1 MDDHVLRFHIPLM
14 NTIHYD
20 FRDGVATITMNRPE
34 KLNAVTDEMVA
45 ELTKAFGLAGQ
56 DAAVRAVI
64 LTGAGRA
71 FAAGAD
77 MQELAAN
84 HTAEGITELIIG
96 RYKPL
101 FLAITQMP
109 KPVIAAIRGPAAGM
123 AASLALACDLRIM
136 SEDAY
141 LVLSFTNIGLM
152 AAAGSTWLLTHL
164 VGYSRAYEIA
174 AEGEHISAQQC
185 LEWGLC
191 NQVTPAN
198 ELTSEAQAR
207 ALKLA
212 QRPTLALGLTKL
224 AMQRAYA
231 NSFEQQ
237 FDLEGHWQQ
246 QTVAGHDHHEGVKA
260 FFEKRKPEFKGH

>member
-1 MDDHVLRFHIPLM
+1 M
-14 NTIHYD
+14 NTILYELNNA
-20 FRDGVATITMNRPE
+20 VATITLNRPD

-45 ELTKAFGLAGQ
+45 ELTEAFAQ
-56 DAAVRAVI
+56 ARANERVRAVI

-77 MQELAAN
+77 MRELADN

-101 FLAITQMP
+101 FLAITQLP
-109 KPVIAAIRGPAAGM
+109 KPVIAAIHGPAAGM
-123 AASLALACDLRIM
+123 AAALALACDLRVM

-164 VGYSRAYEIA
+164 LGYSRAYELA
-174 AEGEHISAQQC
+174 AEGEKIGAAQC
-185 LEWGLC
+185 LAWGLC
-191 NQVTPAN
+191 NQIVPNDALA
-198 ELTSEAQAR
+198 EQAFNR
-207 ALKLA
+207 AVKLA

-224 AMQRAYA
+224 AMHQTYTHT
-231 NSFEQQ
+231 FEQQ

-246 QTVAGHDHHEGVKA
+246 QTVAGHDHKEGVRA
-260 FFEKRKPEFKGH
+260 FFEKRPAQFIGH